1 MHIALKHVWVHSSSS
16 IICLSVVLQIFN
28 NSSPPVKQRGSVH
41 TCKTLDS
48 CRSALVVGTKPF
60 SSFQSVF
67 TSAPSLLDQWD
78 VKICICSLM
87 LLFRLGGNLIS
98 SFDIVAFTAKAF
110 HRLMTPEAADLSLER
125 LSDGGRPNHDISPHI
140 EDGYC

>member
-1 MHIALKHVWVHSSSS
+1 
-16 IICLSVVLQIFN
+16 
-28 NSSPPVKQRGSVH
+28 
-41 TCKTLDS
+41 
-48 CRSALVVGTKPF
+48 
-60 SSFQSVF
+60 
-67 TSAPSLLDQWD
+67 
-78 VKICICSLM
+78 M